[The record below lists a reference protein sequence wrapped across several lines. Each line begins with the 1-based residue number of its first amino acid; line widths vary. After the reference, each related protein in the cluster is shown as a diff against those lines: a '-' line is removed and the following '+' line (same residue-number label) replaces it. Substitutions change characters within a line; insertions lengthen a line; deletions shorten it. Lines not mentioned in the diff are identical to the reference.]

1 MLKQLIKST
10 QDNFEIIGLTETW
23 LGETNYKNFN
33 LEGYDFTSAHRENKK
48 GGGVGIY
55 IAERLKYKLRKDL
68 NINIYETIESTFIEV
83 ATENGKNIIVGVI
96 YRPPNNKIETFENAM
111 NQILSRLDKENKICY
126 LISLLRNLFAGAMF
140 SPHSQAAFKSPAFHS
155 DS

>member
-1 MLKQLIKST
+1 MRLFYTGTLQKTYTSVRKSGQLNNFSVLCLNIRSIVNKFDMLKQLIKST

-33 LEGYDFTSAHRENKK
+33 LEGYDFMSAQRENKK

-68 NINIYETIESTFIEV
+68 NINIYETIQSTFIEV
-83 ATENGKNIIVGVI
+83 ATENGKNTIVGVI
-96 YRPPNNKIETFENAM
+96 YRPPNNKIETFENA
-111 NQILSRLDKENKICY
+111 I
-126 LISLLRNLFAGAMF
+126 
-140 SPHSQAAFKSPAFHS
+140 
-155 DS
+155 

>member
-33 LEGYDFTSAHRENKK
+33 LEGYDFMSAQRENKK

-68 NINIYETIESTFIEV
+68 NINIYETIQSTFIEV
-83 ATENGKNIIVGVI
+83 ATENGKNTIVGVI
-96 YRPPNNKIETFENAM
+96 YRPPNNKIETFENA
-111 NQILSRLDKENKICY
+111 I
-126 LISLLRNLFAGAMF
+126 
-140 SPHSQAAFKSPAFHS
+140 
-155 DS
+155 

>member
-1 MLKQLIKST
+1 
-10 QDNFEIIGLTETW
+10 
-23 LGETNYKNFN
+23 

-83 ATENGKNIIVGVI
+83 ATENGKNIIVRVI

-126 LISLLRNLFAGAMF
+126 LMGDFNIDLLKSESCDFANNFTEQSHLLFT
-140 SPHSQAAFKSPAFHS
+140 HL
-155 DS
+155 